1 MDLGLSVACA
11 IPSFWIFFSFGH
23 LFFLTIT
30 FFSSS
35 VIIFVKILMCAI
47 FVTSEFKNCYLFIF
61 LCNYLLF
68 YLNYVYFLFVFCCLF
83 CHVFWADVIV

>member
-1 MDLGLSVACA
+1 MDVGLSVACA
-11 IPSFWIFFSFGH
+11 IPSFWIFFGFGH

-35 VIIFVKILMCAI
+35 VIIFVNFLMCAV
-47 FVTSEFKNCYLFIF
+47 FVTSEFKNCDLFIF

-68 YLNYVYFLFVFCCLF
+68 YLNYVYFLFVFCRLF